1 MDNRDRNKMNKE
13 QSSSNR
19 NTSNSGKVES
29 GSDAS
34 FGKNIGRSENLENE
48 PSRRSGSMDS
58 SSGDRKSNL
67 GEQSDIESSSSERK
81 SSNESWIDKKNEH

>member
-1 MDNRDRNKMNKE
+1 MDNRDRDKMSKE

-19 NTSNSGKVES
+19 STSDIGKVES

-48 PSRRSGSMDS
+48 PSRRSGSMGS
-58 SSGDRKSNL
+58 SSGNRKNNL
-67 GEQSDIESSSSERK
+67 GEKSDVDSSSSERK
-81 SSNESWIDKKNEH
+81 SSNESWSDKKNEH